1 MKFILLACN
10 ASITAATR
18 QPLGKLREDAD
29 LRPVMISAFR
39 ETIEIGRAKGVRLP
53 ADALEKILDF
63 VGHAPPT
70 MKASMALDLERG
82 NRLELPWLGGKVVE
96 LGRQLGVATPTHG
109 VMYAV
114 LKPYI
119 MGTPA

>member
-1 MKFILLACN
+1 
-10 ASITAATR
+10 
-18 QPLGKLREDAD
+18 
-29 LRPVMISAFR
+29 MISAFR
-39 ETIEIGRAKGVRLP
+39 ETIEIGRAKGVWLP
-53 ADALEKILDF
+53 ADALEKIFDF